1 MPFRKAFNGNFQ
13 EMWLS
18 YFNGDHGYKPKVTN
32 QSTKGVVG
40 RQATDQTAKKFLK
53 FQTNKLKEIRK

>member
-1 MPFRKAFNGNFQ
+1 
-13 EMWLS
+13 MWLS